1 MNATIL
7 DRLESKTTVRCK
19 LAQIC
24 RRYNVLASDLNFG
37 PNANSGLRPNLS
49 TRRAGRSLVK
59 RKTALGGDNRAG
71 CGVLFILGP
80 ELRSRSSIIR
90 RFTLL
95 KGDL

>member
-1 MNATIL
+1 M
-7 DRLESKTTVRCK
+7 
-19 LAQIC
+19 
-24 RRYNVLASDLNFG
+24 
-37 PNANSGLRPNLS
+37 
-49 TRRAGRSLVK
+49 VK

-95 KGDL
+95 KGEGKPL